1 MADEARLHELLDIYE
16 QAQKEGDTATAQAV
30 MNQYHKETDEVSSR
44 TAARARP
51 VTNDPA
57 TWPKDASGQP
67 VNPNAPAAGPAPT
80 GIYGP
85 RTVAAGLASPF
96 FGPGQ
101 LVTAGAEA
109 VGLASPGAT
118 ADYTGAVND
127 IQSKIA
133 GHPLSPDEQAAV
145 QGFGMLASS
154 AVPVGAVGKAAHVI
168 DAAAK
173 VKPVAIAAKLAGA
186 GAAGGAV
193 AGATNFNPG
202 AQDAWEPLVSEALG
216 VATGTGIS
224 TALALVPTAKNALVK
239 LMSSPPTPE
248 SAKRLQEM
256 LNSPRF
262 ATAKENLT
270 IAQETGRHEAEVQH
284 ARVAGTLAGNRYN
297 QQLDDLNNRFIAGV
311 KQPGMTAQ
319 DMALATQKAINRTR
333 AQIQAKASE
342 EYGSTVEQAK
352 ALARTD
358 PAYQWG
364 MKADNTTQALA
375 DAQATGGDWAS
386 LMGSAAGKYAR
397 QIQDT
402 LDRIATGGGRM
413 GMDDL
418 ITLHQASTRMRAGL
432 QKAGLGRDMT
442 SAEFAANRL
451 GKQIG
456 DAIEKDV
463 AIVDAK
469 VQQAQ
474 KASQGQP
481 AMQGQQIP
489 GQASMQAWDK
499 FQQARA
505 GYRDFIDARNSLNST
520 AAAQIFGIVPK
531 DAEEAWRMILRREP
545 AEQARLFNILRQQ
558 QPEMLT
564 ELKRWK
570 LHDVANRMF
579 QQTEAGAK
587 AAISPDQFI
596 NELTE
601 GNRLVGENMWSEAE
615 KAHIRAGIAYARAIE
630 NKSNLAN
637 RGTEPKRAIMA
648 IGSGARAFLIGNL
661 YDIAASGQ
669 LEKLLFTPEGKKMM
683 RTLATG
689 NPKAPSYAAS
699 AALLESWARNGR
711 AANPQ
716 AAQQEQPSTF
726 EF

>member
-1 MADEARLHELLDIYE
+1 MSDEADYQAYLEYQNYQ
-16 QAQKEGDTATAQAV
+16 QAQAQAAPPPPP
-30 MNQYHKETDEVSSR
+30 QAP
-44 TAARARP
+44 AARLAP

-57 TWPKDASGQP
+57 TWPKDAAGQP
-67 VNPNAPAAGPAPT
+67 MNPQAPAPGPAPT
-80 GIYGP
+80 GVYGP
-85 RTVAAGLASPF
+85 RTVAAGLAQPL

-101 LVTAGAEA
+101 VVTAAGEA
-109 VGLASPGAT
+109 LGVASPGAT
-118 ADYTGAVND
+118 QRYTEGVND
-127 IQSKIA
+127 ITSQIA
-133 GHPLSPDEQAAV
+133 GHQLSPDEQAAV
-145 QGFGMLASS
+145 QGFGMLAGS
-154 AVPVGAVGKAAHVI
+154 AVPVGAVGKAAAVVK
-168 DAAAK
+168 AGEA
-173 VKPVAIAAKLAGA
+173 VKPLKIAAKLAAAGA
-186 GAAGGAV
+186 GGGAV
-193 AGATNFNPG
+193 GGATTFNPG

-224 TALALVPTAKNALVK
+224 TALALVPTAKNFMVK
-239 LMSSPPTPE
+239 IMSSPPTPE
-248 SAKRLQEM
+248 SAKRLLEM
-256 LNSPRF
+256 LKSPRF
-262 ATAKENLT
+262 ATAKNTLT

-297 QQLDDLNNRFIAGV
+297 QQLDDLHNRFITGV
-311 KQPGMTAQ
+311 KEPGMTAQ
-319 DMALATQKAINRTR
+319 DMAVSAQKAINRTR
-333 AQIQAKASE
+333 AQIQAAASKD
-342 EYGSTVEQAK
+342 YGDTVEAAK
-352 ALARTD
+352 ALAKTD

-375 DAQATGGDWAS
+375 EAQATGGDWAS

-463 AIVDAK
+463 DVVGQK

-474 KASQGQP
+474 QAMQGQP
-481 AMQGQQIP
+481 AIP
-489 GQASMQAWDK
+489 GQAIPGAASMKAWDQ

-505 GYRDFIDARNSLNST
+505 GYRDFIDAKNSLNAT
-520 AAAQIFGIVPK
+520 AAAQIFGKVPK
-531 DAEEAWRMILRREP
+531 DAEQAWRDILRREP
-545 AEQARLFNILRQQ
+545 NEQVRLFNILRQQ
-558 QPEMLT
+558 QPEMLN

-579 QQTEAGAK
+579 QQTESGAK
-587 AAISPDQFI
+587 AAISPDKFI
-596 NELTE
+596 SELTE
-601 GNRLVGENMWSEAE
+601 GSQLVGDRMWSAAE
-615 KAHIRAGIAYARAIE
+615 KADIRAGIAYARTIE

-637 RGTEPKRAIMA
+637 RGVEPKRVTMA
-648 IGSGARAFLIGNL
+648 IGSGAKAFLIGNL
-661 YDIAASGQ
+661 YDLVASGQ
-669 LEKLLFTPEGKKMM
+669 LEKILFTPSGKKLM

-689 NPKAPSYAAS
+689 NPRAPAYGAA
-699 AALLESWARNGR
+699 
-711 AANPQ
+711 
-716 AAQQEQPSTF
+716 AAQLEAWAKSSLPQNDQQGNSADYQSTF